1 MYLRAVVQRVTSSS
15 VSVESEVV
23 GTIGRGFLV
32 LIGVTLDDTDR
43 DVEYMADKIANMRVF
58 DDEDGKLNLSIMDV
72 GGEVLAVS
80 QFTLYGDCRSGRRPS
95 FTQAAPAKHGM
106 ELYIKFVD
114 ALKKRNIKVEQ
125 GIFGADM
132 KVSLVNDGPVTM
144 LLESRKAF

>member
-1 MYLRAVVQRVTSSS
+1 MYVRAVVQRVTSSS

-32 LIGVTLDDTDR
+32 LIGVTSDDTDR
-43 DVEYMADKIANMRVF
+43 DVEYIADKIANMRVF
-58 DDEDGKLNLSIMDV
+58 DDENGKLNLSIMDV

-95 FTQAAPAKHGM
+95 FTQAAPADYGM
-106 ELYIKFVD
+106 ELYRKVVD
-114 ALKKRNIKVEQ
+114 ALRKRNIEVKQ